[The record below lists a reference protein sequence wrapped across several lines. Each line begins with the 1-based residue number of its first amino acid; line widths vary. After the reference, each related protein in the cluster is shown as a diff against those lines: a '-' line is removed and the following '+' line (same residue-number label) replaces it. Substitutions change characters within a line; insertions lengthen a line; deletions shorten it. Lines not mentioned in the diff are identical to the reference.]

1 MIGDSGLA
9 DGDFINGGGEGF
21 SAKLGELGWG
31 GSRLVRKLLRFSFSV
46 RRESRSFIKDC
57 LFKTASSFSCFRCVP
72 DGLRRCLFCMVG
84 GWLTRT

>member
-31 GSRLVRKLLRFSFSV
+31 ESRLVRKLLRFSFSV
-46 RRESRSFIKDC
+46 RRESRSFIRDC
-57 LFKTASSFSCFRCVP
+57 LFKKRLLPFLVLGACQMACDGVCFVWWA
-72 DGLRRCLFCMVG
+72 DG
-84 GWLTRT
+84 